1 MWIFWIQNGI
11 RFWNSKPP
19 KVPSVRGNRWKW
31 ERMEAGTTE
40 YKKIFAFPRYIKKS
54 SSAWW
59 QILHGKWKKKDPGTN
74 GHLGVPETAGLA
86 QRSALLFYTYFAAQ
100 RRKFENGGC
109 ENSKSLKGSGRSG
122 RWSARVPASHLRD
135 FATAR
140 ERNRT
145 PGALD
150 FATMAWQLSRSQGE
164 ANPVSGMQSRSP
176 FGMLPVSGW
185 P

>member
-1 MWIFWIQNGI
+1 MIFLD
-11 RFWNSKPP
+11 RKRDPVFELKTSKSSLCKREPME
-19 KVPSVRGNRWKW
+19 VGTDGSWDNRVQ
-31 ERMEAGTTE
+31 
-40 YKKIFAFPRYIKKS
+40 KIFAFPRYIKKS

-59 QILHGKWKKKDPGTN
+59 QNLHGKWKKKDPGIN

-145 PGALD
+145 PWGLGLRHNGMAALPEP
-150 FATMAWQLSRSQGE
+150 G
-164 ANPVSGMQSRSP
+164 
-176 FGMLPVSGW
+176 
-185 P
+185 

>member
-1 MWIFWIQNGI
+1 MDFLDPK
-11 RFWNSKPP
+11 RDPVLELKTSKSSLCKREPME
-19 KVPSVRGNRWKW
+19 VGTDGSWDNRVQKN
-31 ERMEAGTTE
+31 
-40 YKKIFAFPRYIKKS
+40 FAFPRYIKKR